1 MYKLKNNF
9 YNLSTDY
16 NLLYDNICK
25 GNKIACFVN
34 YNFRVLE
41 GKYPPCRD
49 ICLVVKTTDFD
60 IDFLARGISYGM
72 VSDYFKDSYTEKEVF
87 ISECKR
93 MELEW
98 INN

>member
-1 MYKLKNNF
+1 MEKSKNEF
-9 YNLSTDY
+9 YNLSKDY
-16 NLLYDNICK
+16 DLLYDNIYE

-34 YNFRVLE
+34 YNFRGLE
-41 GKYPPCRD
+41 DKYPPCRD
-49 ICLVVKTTDFD
+49 ICLVTKKKDFH
-60 IDFLARGISYGM
+60 IDFLARGISYGF
-72 VSDYFKDSYTEKEVF
+72 VDDYFKDNHTEKEVF